1 MIPITPAVILIV
13 HVFRTG
19 RERFWVSIMVFIPL
33 AGSIGY
39 LIVEILP
46 GLLRERETLQERCS
60 IPSSNSTAES
70 RMTASLSATP

>member
-1 MIPITPAVILIV
+1 
-13 HVFRTG
+13 
-19 RERFWVSIMVFIPL
+19 MVFIPL